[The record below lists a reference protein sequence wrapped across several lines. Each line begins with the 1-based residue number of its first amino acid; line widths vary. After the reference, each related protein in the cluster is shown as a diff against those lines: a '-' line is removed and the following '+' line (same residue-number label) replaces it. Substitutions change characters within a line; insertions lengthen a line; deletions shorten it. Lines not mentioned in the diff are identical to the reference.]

1 MRPSL
6 SSVPRSV
13 LPALAL
19 MLACAPVTARAEAAA
34 SGSQSAPRFID
45 QPQTGTMRGSK
56 VIGVG
61 VVGADHVRVGK
72 IEDVLVDGTGR
83 IQAVVI
89 GVGGFLGV
97 GEKYVAV
104 PFDQLA
110 WNFGDVPL
118 TGGVTSVV
126 TPENAPSQKAVDR
139 AGPETM
145 PGSQIS
151 PETLGAV
158 QNQHSGR
165 VTDATGSV
173 EAKRPDSAPAT
184 VLAGHDLIHAEVR
197 LTKAQLNDAPAFR
210 FEKAD
215 R

>member
-1 MRPSL
+1 
-6 SSVPRSV
+6 
-13 LPALAL
+13 
-19 MLACAPVTARAEAAA
+19 
-34 SGSQSAPRFID
+34 
-45 QPQTGTMRGSK
+45 MRGSK

-110 WNFGDVPL
+110 WNFGDVSL
-118 TGGVTSVV
+118 TSGASSVV
-126 TPENAPSQKAVDR
+126 TTDNAPSEKAADR
-139 AGPETM
+139 ATAETM
-145 PGSQIS
+145 PGAKVS
-151 PETLGAV
+151 PEVLGAM
-158 QNQHSGR
+158 QNQQSGR

-173 EAKRPDSAPAT
+173 EPQRPSATPAT
-184 VLAGHDLIHAEVR
+184 VLVGQDLIHAEVR
-197 LTKAQLNDAPAFR
+197 LTKAQLNEAPAFQ
-210 FEKAD
+210 FEKAKQ
-215 R
+215 